1 MRLPPRVYGKSF
13 ARTSSTLDANQPN
26 SIRKLKISM
35 FVDSFVPPQVLLEPG
50 EEGWDD
56 IRSADH
62 RRELITEPLFKI
74 QNKSGFRFIIEVR
87 QKYIRLNLWREVFD
101 ALREPVKVMKDEG
114 AIVKATFDYKRRDDY
129 EKEITV
135 TYDIV
140 NAMVQPEEE
149 WKANAVAF
157 FNAQPEIPDIHR
169 LYRDENRPD
178 FDPKSDAYLTQE
190 EIADREESDHDY
202 MMHFDTYN
210 APPPHNHVREY
221 METGTLKHE
230 AGICRCPDCDS
241 SLGDLL
247 RRRNRMHYSSDED
260 DEGGGHA
267 DYDDEEDDDESDDD
281 GNYEDTRSDDEMENA
296 QGGQQSGASHQT

>member
-101 ALREPVKVMKDEG
+101 ALREPVRVMKDEG
-114 AIVKATFDYKRRDDY
+114 AIVKATFDYKGRDDY

-157 FNAQPEIPDIHR
+157 F
-169 LYRDENRPD
+169 
-178 FDPKSDAYLTQE
+178 DAVC
-190 EIADREESDHDY
+190 
-202 MMHFDTYN
+202 F
-210 APPPHNHVREY
+210 
-221 METGTLKHE
+221 
-230 AGICRCPDCDS
+230 S
-241 SLGDLL
+241 SLS
-247 RRRNRMHYSSDED
+247 HFASS
-260 DEGGGHA
+260 
-267 DYDDEEDDDESDDD
+267 
-281 GNYEDTRSDDEMENA
+281 
-296 QGGQQSGASHQT
+296 